1 MKILFVINCMK
12 QLAGIER
19 ILSFKMNYL
28 AEHTTY
34 QIMLTTY
41 EQQGEPI
48 SFPLSEKIIHR
59 PFNVPMAERKG
70 KSFVEWIIKN
80 LLARLTFKREF
91 DKILKELQP
100 DIVISTGYA
109 FPVLDIIIDS
119 SDQIGAKTIMESHVQ
134 GETISMT
141 KYIYNPTIRKLFT
154 FWDRHIMKSLAHC
167 DYVVTLTQGDV
178 AFWDKYAPCIRVI
191 PNVLTIKPKQV
202 IDYSV
207 KRVICAGRYA
217 PQKGYDLLMEAWRDI
232 NERFNDWHLYV
243 FGNGCRT
250 PYQKIV
256 DRYGLSENVHLM
268 EATPHIEDE
277 FAKSSIY
284 VMSSRFEGFGL
295 VLTEAM
301 ACGLPC
307 VSFDCPHGPRD
318 IISDNEDGILVEN
331 GNTKELAQALE
342 HLMADIELRQT
353 MGKRAAKNVKRYS
366 PDNIMLQ
373 WSSLFL
379 SIHS

>member
-1 MKILFVINCMK
+1 MKILYVINRMM

-19 ILSFKMNYL
+19 ILSCKMNFL
-28 AEHTTY
+28 AEHTTH

-48 SFPLSEKIIHR
+48 SFPISDKIIHR

-70 KSFVEWIIKN
+70 KSFMGWIKDN
-80 LLARLTFKREF
+80 LLARHAFKREF
-91 DKILKELQP
+91 RQVLKELQP

-109 FPVLDIIIDS
+109 FPVLDIIIDTS
-119 SDQIGAKTIMESHVQ
+119 RRIEAKTIMESHVQ
-134 GETISMT
+134 GETVSMT
-141 KYIYNPTIRKLFT
+141 KYIYNPTIRRLFA
-154 FWDRHIMKSLAHC
+154 FWDRHIMKSLANC
-167 DYVVTLTQGDV
+167 DCVVTLTQGDV
-178 AFWDKYAPCIRVI
+178 AYWEKYAPYIKVI

-217 PQKGYDLLMEAWRDI
+217 PQKGYDLLMEAWREI
-232 NERFNDWHLYV
+232 SERFNDWHLYV
-243 FGNGCRT
+243 FGNGSRT
-250 PYQKIV
+250 PYQNMV
-256 DRYGLSENVHLM
+256 NCYGLSENVHLM
-268 EATPHIEDE
+268 EATPYIVDE
-277 FAKSSIY
+277 FVRSSIY

-342 HLMADIELRQT
+342 HLMADTELRRA
-353 MGKRAAKNVKRYS
+353 MGKKAAKNIIRYS
-366 PDNIMLQ
+366 PENIMMQ
-373 WSSLFL
+373 WSSLFQDIR
-379 SIHS
+379 S